1 MTDEAETFLRLIAE
15 AELRGAIE
23 PGSAESGLRR
33 LEIIADTL
41 TKVGQLEPEV
51 AESVVACQE
60 LALAARGKIDGDPHR
75 YRTVGRPARIRLLT
89 LVLAPDRTVL
99 TLTATRPDPRPDDAF
114 EILWPATASDSRGA
128 RYRTRFAEFGGAISH
143 LELEPPVRPGPHW
156 LEVTF
161 QPGTTP
167 YRISLT
173 ASAAPP
179 VQFTSEPSERRVERY
194 LDSVTEQL
202 LRPGSQDRDLRD
214 LIEPDYVLTVL
225 RGVHAIRKADPAL
238 RRLVTLA
245 RRQRIRLP
253 ADLAKVADTDL
264 LPSWTSVLDHAG
276 ARDGPD
282 GLVPIAAVLPELDGT
297 RWVIASLSSGPASA
311 RLLVLCWGGS
321 RRSGRYGL
329 GSELGE
335 FTWSAS
341 DSAGRWHLVTSSRSS
356 GNHTDLELGLTPPI
370 DPNADNLDLMLSGR
384 SGTITASVPL
394 SWVP

>member
-202 LRPGSQDRDLRD
+202 LRPIRRCAGWSPSPGASGYGSR
-214 LIEPDYVLTVL
+214 PTW
-225 RGVHAIRKADPAL
+225 P
-238 RRLVTLA
+238 
-245 RRQRIRLP
+245 
-253 ADLAKVADTDL
+253 
-264 LPSWTSVLDHAG
+264 
-276 ARDGPD
+276 
-282 GLVPIAAVLPELDGT
+282 
-297 RWVIASLSSGPASA
+297 RWRTPTCCRPGPACWTTPVRGTAPTDSCRSRPCCLNWMA
-311 RLLVLCWGGS
+311 R
-321 RRSGRYGL
+321 
-329 GSELGE
+329 
-335 FTWSAS
+335 
-341 DSAGRWHLVTSSRSS
+341 AG
-356 GNHTDLELGLTPPI
+356 
-370 DPNADNLDLMLSGR
+370 
-384 SGTITASVPL
+384 
-394 SWVP
+394 